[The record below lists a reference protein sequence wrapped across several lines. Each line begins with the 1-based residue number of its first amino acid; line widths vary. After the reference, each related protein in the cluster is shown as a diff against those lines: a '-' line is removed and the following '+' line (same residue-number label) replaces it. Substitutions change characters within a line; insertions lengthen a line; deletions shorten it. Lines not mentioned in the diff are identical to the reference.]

1 MLISWKE
8 RQCASSV
15 RLRRTYNIH
24 SFLFFQQ
31 LHCSEEP
38 SDLCHSP
45 QIPAS
50 DRRDGRLHF
59 QAKYLP
65 GYQVAQCEGEVSN
78 VYPKVGELVGLGS
91 VASLYCQFIHTL

>member
-38 SDLCHSP
+38 SDLCHIP
-45 QIPAS
+45 QIPAFAFS
-50 DRRDGRLHF
+50 
-59 QAKYLP
+59 
-65 GYQVAQCEGEVSN
+65 S
-78 VYPKVGELVGLGS
+78 KVFAWVLS
-91 VASLYCQFIHTL
+91 VAFIIQISSTAMGEAAL

>member
-38 SDLCHSP
+38 SDLCHIP

-59 QAKYLP
+59 QAKYL
-65 GYQVAQCEGEVSN
+65 QISSTAMGEAA
-78 VYPKVGELVGLGS
+78 L
-91 VASLYCQFIHTL
+91 

>member
-38 SDLCHSP
+38 SDLCHIP

-50 DRRDGRLHF
+50 DRRDGRF
-59 QAKYLP
+59 AF
-65 GYQVAQCEGEVSN
+65 SS
-78 VYPKVGELVGLGS
+78 KVFAWVLS
-91 VASLYCQFIHTL
+91 VAFIIQISSTAMGEAAL

>member
-50 DRRDGRLHF
+50 DRRDGRLLF
-59 QAKYLP
+59 
-65 GYQVAQCEGEVSN
+65 SS
-78 VYPKVGELVGLGS
+78 KVFAVVLS
-91 VASLYCQFIHTL
+91 VAFIIQISSTAMGEAAL

>member
-50 DRRDGRLHF
+50 DRR
-59 QAKYLP
+59 
-65 GYQVAQCEGEVSN
+65 VSS
-78 VYPKVGELVGLGS
+78 KVFAWVLS
-91 VASLYCQFIHTL
+91 VAFIIQISSTAMGEAAL

>member
-38 SDLCHSP
+38 SDLCHIP

-50 DRRDGRLHF
+50 DWRWAFAFL
-59 QAKYLP
+59 
-65 GYQVAQCEGEVSN
+65 S
-78 VYPKVGELVGLGS
+78 KVFAWVLS
-91 VASLYCQFIHTL
+91 VAFIIQISSTAMGEAAL